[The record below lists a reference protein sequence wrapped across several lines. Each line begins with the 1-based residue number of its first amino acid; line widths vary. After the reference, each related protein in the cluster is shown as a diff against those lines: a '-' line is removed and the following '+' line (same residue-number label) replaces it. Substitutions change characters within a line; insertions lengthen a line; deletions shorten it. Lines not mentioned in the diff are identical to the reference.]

1 VTIKHF
7 VANDQET
14 HRDDNGVFTW
24 VDEQALREIYLKP
37 FEKSIKEGGAM
48 GIMSSFNSLGKTWAG
63 ASKPLLTDLARKEW
77 GFNGFVVTD
86 FFQYTWKTN
95 PNYMSP
101 VLAVYA
107 GNDAMLSGVY
117 SWQKPAVIATMTA
130 QYNQDPV
137 NFGNAMRTAV
147 KNICTMKMSTYKF
160 TDSLTK

>member
-1 VTIKHF
+1 
-7 VANDQET
+7 
-14 HRDDNGVFTW
+14 
-24 VDEQALREIYLKP
+24 
-37 FEKSIKEGGAM
+37 
-48 GIMSSFNSLGKTWAG
+48 
-63 ASKPLLTDLARKEW
+63 
-77 GFNGFVVTD
+77 
-86 FFQYTWKTN
+86 
-95 PNYMSP
+95 MSP